1 MPSVAF
7 CVSCDI
13 DPCAWLKVRRHMEAE
28 KTLNTRKI
36 SNLQDE
42 RIVIRS
48 ILDAYYVA
56 FMVP

>member
-1 MPSVAF
+1 
-7 CVSCDI
+7 
-13 DPCAWLKVRRHMEAE
+13 MEAE